1 MNDCRL
7 DCDISRLEG
16 CRRWVGV
23 RGGED
28 MVARIILESKDWV
41 EIAGASELGKL

>member
-7 DCDISRLEG
+7 ECGISKLEG

-28 MVARIILESKDWV
+28 MVVEIIVESKDGV
-41 EIAGASELGKL
+41 EMVGASELGKV